1 MMLLRAFTD
10 RFVLLLFATVLL
22 ASVLPVSGRSA
33 EIASIVSSAAIFL
46 LFLLHGLRLLREELG
61 RALKNWKLQAAL
73 FVFVFAVMAG
83 AGYGLSHLA
92 MIWLPTDL
100 ALGLLFLG
108 TLPSTV
114 QSATAY
120 SSLAGG
126 NVAASVVAAAL
137 LNLVGVVLTPLLFA
151 ALASTAGVSVT
162 GDAVI
167 RIMTILLLPFALG
180 QILQKWLRPLV
191 AERKALVTWMDR
203 SAIAI
208 AVYVAF
214 SGAVVDGA
222 LGKVSAS
229 EFAVLGAAIA
239 VLLAF
244 GFGGAWLVGGLLR
257 LDGPDRRTML
267 FSGAQKS
274 IAIGAPLA
282 AILFSA
288 DRAGIILLPVLIYH
302 LSQLVLSAPLAAR
315 LGEKRG

>member
-1 MMLLRAFTD
+1 M
-10 RFVLLLFATVLL
+10 
-22 ASVLPVSGRSA
+22 
-33 EIASIVSSAAIFL
+33 
-46 LFLLHGLRLLREELG
+46 
-61 RALKNWKLQAAL
+61 
-73 FVFVFAVMAG
+73 
-83 AGYGLSHLA
+83 
-92 MIWLPTDL
+92 
-100 ALGLLFLG
+100 
-108 TLPSTV
+108 
-114 QSATAY
+114 
-120 SSLAGG
+120 
-126 NVAASVVAAAL
+126 AAAL
-137 LNLVGVVLTPLLFA
+137 LSLMGVVLTPLLFA

-239 VLLAF
+239 AFLAF

>member
-1 MMLLRAFTD
+1 MILRAFTD
-10 RFVLLLFATVLL
+10 RFVLLLFATVIL

-33 EIASIVSSAAIFL
+33 AIAGAVSSAAIFL
-46 LFLLHGLRLLREELG
+46 LFFLHGLRLPREELK

-73 FVFVFAVMAG
+73 FAFVFGAMTTAG
-83 AGYGLSHLA
+83 FGLSHLTA
-92 MIWLPTDL
+92 RWLPADL

-108 TLPSTV
+108 ALPTTV

-126 NVAASVVAAAL
+126 NVAASVVAAAW
-137 LNLVGVVLTPLLFA
+137 LNLVGVVLTPVLFA
-151 ALASTAGVSVT
+151 VLASTAGVSVT
-162 GDAVI
+162 GDAVL
-167 RIMTILLLPFALG
+167 RILTILLLPFALG
-180 QILQKWLRPLV
+180 QILQTWLRPLV
-191 AERKALVTWMDR
+191 AERKLLFTWVDR
-203 SAIAI
+203 GAIAI

-222 LGKVSAS
+222 LDQVNAGDWAILGG
-229 EFAVLGAAIA
+229 AVALF
-239 VLLAF
+239 LAF
-244 GFGGAWLVGGLLR
+244 GFGGAWLLGGAMR

-282 AILFSA
+282 AILFA
-288 DRAGIILLPVLIYH
+288 PDRAGIILLPVLAYH

-315 LGEKRG
+315 LGEKPS

>member
-46 LFLLHGLRLLREELG
+46 LFLLHGLRLPREELG

-151 ALASTAGVSVT
+151 ELASTAGVSVT

-239 VLLAF
+239 AFLAF

-315 LGEKRG
+315 LGERAA

>member
-46 LFLLHGLRLLREELG
+46 LFLLHGLRLPREELG

>member
-46 LFLLHGLRLLREELG
+46 LFLLHGLRLPREELG

-137 LNLVGVVLTPLLFA
+137 LNLVGVVRDGA
-151 ALASTAGVSVT
+151 VKVSFQGLSMT
-162 GDAVI
+162 RGDG
-167 RIMTILLLPFALG
+167 L
-180 QILQKWLRPLV
+180 
-191 AERKALVTWMDR
+191 
-203 SAIAI
+203 
-208 AVYVAF
+208 VYV
-214 SGAVVDGA
+214 SKSRETWDA
-222 LGKVSAS
+222 L
-229 EFAVLGAAIA
+229 E
-239 VLLAF
+239 
-244 GFGGAWLVGGLLR
+244 GLL
-257 LDGPDRRTML
+257 
-267 FSGAQKS
+267 SS
-274 IAIGAPLA
+274 
-282 AILFSA
+282 
-288 DRAGIILLPVLIYH
+288 
-302 LSQLVLSAPLAAR
+302 
-315 LGEKRG
+315 

>member
-1 MMLLRAFTD
+1 MILRAFTD
-10 RFVLLLFATVLL
+10 RFVLLLMATVLL
-22 ASVLPVSGRSA
+22 ASFLPVSGRSA
-33 EIASIVSSAAIFL
+33 EIASDISSAAIFL
-46 LFLLHGLRLLREELG
+46 LFLLHGLRLPREELA

-73 FVFVFAVMAG
+73 LAFVFGAMAA
-83 AGYGLSHLA
+83 AGFGLSHLTA
-92 MIWLPTDL
+92 RWLPTDL

-137 LNLVGVVLTPLLFA
+137 LNLTGVVLTPLLFA
-151 ALASTAGVSVT
+151 ALASTAGVTVT
-162 GDAVI
+162 GDAVL
-167 RIMTILLLPFALG
+167 RILTILLLPFALG
-180 QILQKWLRPLV
+180 QILQAWLRPYI
-191 AERKALVTWMDR
+191 AERKSLVTWVDR
-203 SAIAI
+203 TAIAI

-222 LGKVSAS
+222 LGRVSAG
-229 EFAVLGAAIA
+229 EFALLGCAVAAF
-239 VLLAF
+239 LAF
-244 GFGGAWLVGGLLR
+244 GFGGAWLAGGALR

-282 AILFSA
+282 AILFA
-288 DRAGIILLPVLIYH
+288 PDRAGIILLPVLVYH
-302 LSQLVLSAPLAAR
+302 LAQLVLSAPLAAR
-315 LGEKRG
+315 LGESRG